1 MTTHNTRWKARL
13 AKSLSALRPAY
24 RSGSIIYRTT
34 ITRTT
39 LARLQATIQF
49 GGGSSGLGGTVT
61 DTALRLFLALVS
73 PDVKAVAKLGEQ
85 LGIALEAH
93 PDLVERISEHLFIL
107 TDNLHIRDE
116 ITGEARQA

>member
-1 MTTHNTRWKARL
+1 MTSNRRWKARL
-13 AKSLSALRPAY
+13 AKSLSALRPVY
-24 RSGSIIYRTT
+24 GGGSIIYRTT
-34 ITRTT
+34 IAKST
-39 LARLQATIQF
+39 LAKLQATVPF
-49 GGGSSGLGGTVT
+49 GGGSSGLGGPVT

-73 PDVKAVAKLGEQ
+73 PDAHAVAELGKQ

-93 PDLVERISEHLFIL
+93 PDLVERISESLFIL